1 MSKNYRSDIIIDS
14 SLFQKR
20 DELIDYLKQVP
31 YHKQLRTTQWQEL
44 KDIEKV
50 LANNNNR
57 DETVE
62 IKVEEIDPDALS
74 ITANNEPKPAR
85 VSNKE

>member
-1 MSKNYRSDIIIDS
+1 MNEKYRSDIIIDS

-20 DELIDYLKQVP
+20 DELIDYLKQLP

-57 DETVE
+57 DETAE
-62 IKVEEIDPDALS
+62 IKVEEIDPEDLLM
-74 ITANNEPKPAR
+74 PDLGDP
-85 VSNKE
+85 